1 LSRRNFCGEK
11 GRRLRGAIFGI
22 IIVFLKKGTAGFSE
36 GGAEA
41 AFQPGTFSGTVF
53 FKNRLTFEI
62 SRLKL
67 RSLAG

>member
-1 LSRRNFCGEK
+1 VKKARRQAAAWGDFWYNSS
-11 GRRLRGAIFGI
+11 
-22 IIVFLKKGTAGFSE
+22 FLKKGTAGFSE

-41 AFQPGTFSGTVF
+41 AFQPGTFSGTIYL
-53 FKNRLTFEI
+53 KNRLTFEI